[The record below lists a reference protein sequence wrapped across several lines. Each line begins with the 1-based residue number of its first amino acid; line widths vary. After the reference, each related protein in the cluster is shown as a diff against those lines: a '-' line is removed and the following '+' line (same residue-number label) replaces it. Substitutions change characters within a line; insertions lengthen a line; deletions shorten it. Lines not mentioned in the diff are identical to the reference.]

1 MVESPS
7 PPGGQLRHNLG
18 LPLNEISSLDSHQV
32 ADPTHLTKSI
42 RLPYLPSPEGLAGM
56 STAEIRRRFLLENLF
71 ESDRVVMYHSELDRA
86 TVGSIVPG
94 SGPLEL
100 LAPPEFSSDFFAQ
113 RRELGVFN
121 IGGPGIARVD
131 GISFRL
137 APRDA
142 IYIGCGSRDIRF
154 ESEDGKKA
162 ALFYFVSF
170 PAHAS
175 YETQLV
181 TTSDAESA
189 VLGTIAGA
197 NCRTLR
203 RYIRP
208 PAVKTSQLT
217 MGLTTLV
224 EGSVWNTMPVHR
236 HARRSEIY
244 LYFDLPEDAVVFHF
258 LGEPSETRHVLV
270 RNRQVVISPSWS
282 IHAGVGTAHYLF
294 IWAMGGE
301 NREFSDQDQIPME
314 VLA

>member
-1 MVESPS
+1 MVKPFSVPVDRLRDSLAAPRDETSP
-7 PPGGQLRHNLG
+7 
-18 LPLNEISSLDSHQV
+18 LDPHRV
-32 ADPTHLTKSI
+32 AEPMHFPESI

-56 STAEIRRRFLLENLF
+56 STAEIRRRFLLEDLF
-71 ESDRVVMYHSELDRA
+71 ESDRVIMYHSELDRA
-86 TVGSIVPG
+86 TVGGIVPG
-94 SGPLEL
+94 SIPLEL
-100 LAPPEFSSDFFAQ
+100 LAPPEFSSDSFAQ

-154 ESEDGKKA
+154 ESEDGKKP
-162 ALFYFVSF
+162 ALFYFVSY

-175 YETQLV
+175 YETKLV
-181 TTSDAESA
+181 STSDAESS
-189 VLGTIAGA
+189 VLGTTASA
-197 NCRTLR
+197 NRRTLR
-203 RYIRP
+203 RYIRT
-208 PAVKTSQLT
+208 PAIKTSQLT

-236 HARRSEIY
+236 HERRSEIY
-244 LYFDLPEDAVVFHF
+244 LYFDLPEDAVVFHC
-258 LGEPSETRHVLV
+258 LGEPRETRHVLV
-270 RNRQVVISPSWS
+270 RNRQAVISPSWS
-282 IHAGVGTAHYLF
+282 IHAGVGTQHYSF

-301 NREFSDQDQIPME
+301 NREFSDMDPIPME

>member
-1 MVESPS
+1 MVKPFSLPA
-7 PPGGQLRHNLG
+7 GQLQDSPA
-18 LPLNEISSLDSHQV
+18 LPLNETSPLDPHRV
-32 ADPTHLTKSI
+32 AEPAHLPESI

-56 STAEIRRRFLLENLF
+56 STAEIRKRFLLGDLF

-86 TVGSIVPG
+86 TVGGIVPG

-100 LAPPEFSSDFFAQ
+100 LAPPEFSSDSFAQ

-131 GISFRL
+131 GIGFRL
-137 APRDA
+137 APWDA

-154 ESEDGKKA
+154 ESEDGKKP
-162 ALFYFVSF
+162 ALFYFVSY

-175 YETQLV
+175 YETKLV
-181 TTSDAESA
+181 STSDAESS
-189 VLGTIAGA
+189 VLGTTAAA
-197 NCRTLR
+197 NRRTIR
-203 RYIRP
+203 KYIRP

-217 MGLTTLV
+217 MGLTALA

-236 HARRSEIY
+236 HQRRSEIY
-244 LYFDLPEDAVVFHF
+244 LYFDLPEDAVVFHC
-258 LGEPSETRHVLV
+258 LGEPRETRHVLV
-270 RNRQVVISPSWS
+270 RNRQAVISPSWS
-282 IHAGVGTAHYLF
+282 IHAGVGTAHYSF

-301 NREFSDQDQIPME
+301 NREFSDMDPIPME